1 MWTLSVCI
9 PIYNTDVR
17 TLVNALCRQIDD
29 LNTAHIDII
38 LIDDASAAAF
48 NGINQF
54 THSKVRLIQLDQNIG
69 RSKIRNAFLQYTMAN
84 YLLFIDGDSTV
95 ANPFFLQNYLNYLTQ
110 NQDTIVLV
118 GASLYQVETP
128 AVEHHLRWAY
138 STQRESL
145 DFEQRSKEVHA
156 GFKTNNFLI
165 QRNLLSQFPFDEEL
179 TGYGHEDTIFGLQL
193 LEHNIQISHIN
204 NPVWNLKL
212 DTNTEFLMKTDSA
225 LSNLLWL
232 QQRYN
237 TPMLMATNKLL
248 QYFVFANRYM
258 LTRCFLWGLS
268 LKTGL
273 YRHILRTGRAPLF
286 IFDLYRLCRLY
297 QLNKDAKRELR

>member
-9 PIYNTDVR
+9 PIYNSDVR

-29 LNTAHIDII
+29 LKAQHIDII

-48 NGINQF
+48 NSINQF

-69 RSKIRNAFLQYTMAN
+69 RSKIRNAFLQYTTAN

-95 ANPFFLQNYLNYLTQ
+95 SNPFFFQNYLNYLTQ
-110 NQDTIVLV
+110 NQDTAVLV
-118 GASLYQVETP
+118 GASLYQVQTP
-128 AVEHHLRWAY
+128 ALEHRLRWAY

-165 QRNLLSQFPFDEEL
+165 QRNLLAQFPFDEEL

-193 LEHNIQISHIN
+193 QEHNIQISHIN

-225 LSNLLWL
+225 LSNLLRL

-237 TPMLMATNKLL
+237 TPMLLATNKLL
-248 QYFVFANRYM
+248 QYFAFANRCM
-258 LTRCFLWGLS
+258 LTRCVLWGLS

-273 YRHILRTGRAPLF
+273 YRRILRTGRAPLF

>member
-17 TLVNALCRQIDD
+17 TLVHALCRQIDD
-29 LNTAHIDII
+29 LKAQHIDII

-48 NGINQF
+48 NSINQF
-54 THSKVRLIQLDQNIG
+54 PHSKVRLIQLDQNIG
-69 RSKIRNAFLQYTMAN
+69 RSKIRNAFLQYTTAN

-95 ANPFFLQNYLNYLTQ
+95 SNPFFFQNYLNYLTQ
-110 NQDTIVLV
+110 NQDTAVLV
-118 GASLYQVETP
+118 GASLYQVQTP
-128 AVEHHLRWAY
+128 ALEHRLRWAY

-145 DFEQRSKEVHA
+145 DFEQRNKEVHT

-165 QRNLLSQFPFDEEL
+165 QRNLFAQFPFDEEL
-179 TGYGHEDTIFGLQL
+179 TEYGHEDTIFGLQL
-193 LEHNIQISHIN
+193 LENNIQIHHIN

-225 LSNLLWL
+225 LSNLLRL

-237 TPMLMATNKLL
+237 TPMLLATNKLL
-248 QYFVFANRYM
+248 QYFAFANRCM
-258 LTRCFLWGLS
+258 LTRCVLWGLS

-273 YRHILRTGRAPLF
+273 YRRILRTGRAPLF

-297 QLNKDAKRELR
+297 QLNKDAKHELP

>member
-17 TLVNALCRQIDD
+17 TLVHALCRQIDD
-29 LNTAHIDII
+29 LKAQHIDII

-48 NGINQF
+48 NSINQF
-54 THSKVRLIQLDQNIG
+54 PHSKVSLIQLDQNIG
-69 RSKIRNAFLQYTMAN
+69 SSKIRNAFLQYTTAN

-95 ANPFFLQNYLNYLTQ
+95 SNPFFFQNYLNYLTQ
-110 NQDTIVLV
+110 NQDTAVLV
-118 GASLYQVETP
+118 GASLYQVQTP
-128 AVEHHLRWAY
+128 ALEHRLRWAY

-145 DFEQRSKEVHA
+145 DFEQRNKEVHT

-165 QRNLLSQFPFDEEL
+165 QRNLFAQFPFDEEL
-179 TGYGHEDTIFGLQL
+179 TEYGHEDTIFGLQL
-193 LEHNIQISHIN
+193 LENNIQIHHIN

-225 LSNLLWL
+225 LSNLLRL

-237 TPMLMATNKLL
+237 TPMLLATNKLL
-248 QYFVFANRYM
+248 QYFAFANRCM
-258 LTRCFLWGLS
+258 LTRCVLWGLS

-273 YRHILRTGRAPLF
+273 YRRILRTGRAPLF

-297 QLNKDAKRELR
+297 QLNKDAKHELP